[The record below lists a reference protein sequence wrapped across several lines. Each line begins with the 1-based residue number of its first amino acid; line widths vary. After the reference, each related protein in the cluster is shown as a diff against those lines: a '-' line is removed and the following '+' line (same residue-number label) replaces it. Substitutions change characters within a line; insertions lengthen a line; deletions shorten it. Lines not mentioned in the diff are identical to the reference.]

1 MVIAV
6 SACLLGENCKYNG
19 GNNRSEEL
27 IRRLA
32 GHRIVPVCPERE
44 VFPVPRPKIERLGA
58 RVVNEFGEDVTDLC
72 RLGVLRTVEAL
83 KGEAIELAILKSRS
97 PTCGVNGIY
106 DGSFSGRLILGMG
119 LLAQELAANGI
130 PVRDVEDVLC
140 EGSERFLP

>member
-44 VFPVPRPKIERLGA
+44 VFPVPRPRIERLGS
-58 RVVNEFGEDVTDLC
+58 RVINELGEDVTDLC
-72 RLGVLRTVEAL
+72 RLGVLRAVESL
-83 KGEAIELAILKSRS
+83 KENQIGMAILKSRS

-106 DGSFSGRLILGMG
+106 DGSFSGRLIPGMG
-119 LLAQELAANGI
+119 ILAQELAAKGI
-130 PVRDVEDVLC
+130 PVRDVE
-140 EGSERFLP
+140 EFLRG